1 LVDVVMA
8 QRRKQQMMSLLC
20 RCVDVFV
27 QFITNPTF
35 FLTSV
40 TDFREI
46 EQLPLI
52 TGSGSTKI
60 PLGLVILSPA

>member
-1 LVDVVMA
+1 
-8 QRRKQQMMSLLC
+8 MMSLLC